1 MVYVLESQLKK
12 AEPKFRDSRLAHG
25 EVRAV

>member
-25 EVRAV
+25 EVLAV